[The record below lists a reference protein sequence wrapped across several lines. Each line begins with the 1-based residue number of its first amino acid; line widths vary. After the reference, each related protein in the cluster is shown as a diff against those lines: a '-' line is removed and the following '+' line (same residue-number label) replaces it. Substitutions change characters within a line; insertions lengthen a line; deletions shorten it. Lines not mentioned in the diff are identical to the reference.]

1 MDFTISEDLQM
12 LKDTVA
18 HFVREELFP
27 IEEKVEEQDEIP
39 ETVVEKMRKMGLF
52 GITIPQEY
60 GGLGLS
66 MVGTC
71 LLYEEIS
78 KASACFRTRIGTNN
92 GIGSQGILM
101 FGTEEQKRKYL
112 PGIASGQKI
121 ACFALTE
128 PNSGSDAAAMETT
141 AVLRG
146 DHWILNGQ
154 KRWTTNVNKADYV
167 TVYAVTDKQKR
178 ARGGITA
185 FVVER
190 EFPGF
195 QVGPVDKKMG
205 MHGSHTCDLILD
217 DCRVPKENVIG
228 TVGDGFKVAMQVLD
242 RGRLT
247 MGACSVGSAQRL
259 LDESISYA
267 KTRRQFGQPIG
278 SFQLIQAMLADSA
291 AEIYAGRSMV
301 CMAAWRKD
309 QGHNINK
316 DAAMAKL
323 WCSEMVGRVA
333 DRAVQIHGG
342 MGYMRGMA
350 VERFYRDV
358 RLIRIYE
365 GTSEIQR
372 LVVARELLKD

>member
-1 MDFTISEDLQM
+1 MDFSIPDDLK
-12 LKDTVA
+12 LLRDTVA
-18 HFVREELFP
+18 RFVKEELLP
-27 IEEKVEEQDEIP
+27 IEEKVEEADQIP
-39 ETVVEKMRKMGLF
+39 EDVVDKMRKMGLF

-60 GGLGLS
+60 GGLGLD

-71 LLYEEIS
+71 LLYEEIA

-101 FGTEEQKRKYL
+101 FGSEEQRRRFL
-112 PGIASGQKI
+112 PGIASGQKT
-121 ACFALTE
+121 ASFALTE
-128 PNSGSDAAAMETT
+128 PNSGSDAAAMETM
-141 AVLRG
+141 ALLHG
-146 DHWILNGQ
+146 DHWVLNGQ
-154 KRWTTNVNKADYV
+154 KRWTTNVNVADYI
-167 TVYAVTDKQKR
+167 TVYAVSDKTKR

-185 FVVER
+185 FVVEQG
-190 EFPGF
+190 FPGIHI
-195 QVGPVDKKMG
+195 GPADKKMG
-205 MHGSHTCDLILD
+205 MHGSHTCDLILEN
-217 DCRVPKENVIG
+217 CRVPKENVIG
-228 TVGDGFKVAMQVLD
+228 PVGEGFKVAMQVLD

-247 MGACSVGSAQRL
+247 MAACCVGAAQRL
-259 LDESISYA
+259 LDESVAYA
-267 KTRRQFGQPIG
+267 KQRRQFGQPIS

-291 AEIYAGRSMV
+291 SEIYAGRSMV
-301 CMAAWRKD
+301 YMAAWRKD
-309 QGHNINK
+309 QAQNINR

-350 VERFYRDV
+350 AERFYRDV

-372 LVVARELLKD
+372 LVVARDLLKD

>member
-1 MDFTISEDLQM
+1 MDFTIPEDLQM
-12 LKDTVA
+12 LRDTVA

-27 IEEKVEEQDEIP
+27 IEEKVEEEDEIP
-39 ETVVEKMRKMGLF
+39 EPVVDKMRKMGLF

-66 MVGTC
+66 LVGTC
-71 LLYEEIS
+71 LLYEEIA

-128 PNSGSDAAAMETT
+128 PNSGSDAAAMETMG
-141 AVLRG
+141 VLQG

-154 KRWTTNVNKADYV
+154 KRWTTNVNRADYI
-167 TVYAVTDKQKR
+167 TVYAVSDKTKR

-185 FVVER
+185 FIVEK
-190 EFPGF
+190 EFPGITI
-195 QVGPVDKKMG
+195 GPPDKKMG

-217 DCRVPKENVIG
+217 NCRVPKDNVIG

-247 MGACSVGSAQRL
+247 MAACCVGAAQRL
-259 LDESISYA
+259 LDESIGYA
-267 KTRRQFGQPIG
+267 KQRRQFGQPIS
-278 SFQLIQAMLADSA
+278 SFQLVQAMLADSA
-291 AEIYAGRSMV
+291 SEIYAGRSMV
-301 CMAAWRKD
+301 YMAAWRKD
-309 QGHNINK
+309 QEQNINK

-372 LVVARELLKD
+372 LVVARELLRD

>member
-1 MDFTISEDLQM
+1 MDFTIPEELQM
-12 LKDTVA
+12 LSETVA
-18 HFVREELFP
+18 RFVREELFP
-27 IEEKVEEQDEIP
+27 IEEKVEEDDEIP
-39 ETVVEKMRKMGLF
+39 EPVVDKMRKMGLF
-52 GITIPQEY
+52 GITIPQEH
-60 GGLGLS
+60 GGLGLG

-71 LLYEEIS
+71 LVYEEIS
-78 KASACFRTRIGTNN
+78 RASACFRTRIGTNN

-112 PGIASGQKI
+112 PGIASGQKT
-121 ACFALTE
+121 ASFALTE

-141 AVLRG
+141 AALQG

-154 KRWTTNVNKADYV
+154 KRWTTNVNVADYI
-167 TVYAVTDKQKR
+167 TVYAVTDKAKR

-185 FVVER
+185 FLVEKQ
-190 EFPGF
+190 FPGVH
-195 QVGPVDKKMG
+195 VGPPDKKMG
-205 MHGSHTCDLILD
+205 MRGSHTCDLILD
-217 DCRVPKENVIG
+217 NCRVPKENVIG
-228 TVGDGFKVAMQVLD
+228 PVGDGFKVAMHVLD

-247 MGACSVGSAQRL
+247 MAACCVGGAQRL
-259 LDESISYA
+259 LDESIAYA
-267 KTRRQFGQPIG
+267 KARRQFGQPIG

-291 AEIYAGRSMV
+291 AEIYAGRSMTY
-301 CMAAWRKD
+301 MAAWRKD
-309 QGHNINK
+309 RGQNVTR

-342 MGYMRGMA
+342 IGYMRGMA

-372 LVVARELLKD
+372 LVIARELLKG

>member
-1 MDFTISEDLQM
+1 MDFTIPEELQM

-27 IEEKVEEQDEIP
+27 IEEKVDEEDHIP
-39 ETVVEKMRKMGLF
+39 EPVVDKMRKMGLF

-71 LLYEEIS
+71 LVYEEIA

-92 GIGSQGILM
+92 GIGSQGILV
-101 FGTEEQKRKYL
+101 FGSEEQKQKFL
-112 PGIASGQKI
+112 PGIASGQKT

-141 AVLRG
+141 AVLQG
-146 DHWILNGQ
+146 DHWVLNGQ
-154 KRWTTNVNKADYV
+154 KRWTTNVNAADYI

-185 FVVER
+185 FVVEK
-190 EFPGF
+190 GF
-195 QVGPVDKKMG
+195 TGVQVGPVDKKMG
-205 MHGSHTCDLILD
+205 MRGSHTCDLILE
-217 DCRVPKENVIG
+217 DCRVPQENVIG
-228 TVGDGFKVAMQVLD
+228 KVGDGFKVAMQVLD

-247 MGACSVGSAQRL
+247 MAACSVGAAQRL
-259 LDESISYA
+259 QDESISYA

-291 AEIYAGRSMV
+291 CEIYAGRSM
-301 CMAAWRKD
+301 MLQAAWRKD
-309 QGHNINK
+309 EGQNVTK

-350 VERFYRDV
+350 AERFYRDV

>member
-1 MDFTISEDLQM
+1 
-12 LKDTVA
+12 V
-18 HFVREELFP
+18 
-27 IEEKVEEQDEIP
+27 
-39 ETVVEKMRKMGLF
+39 
-52 GITIPQEY
+52 
-60 GGLGLS
+60 
-66 MVGTC
+66 
-71 LLYEEIS
+71 YEEIA

-92 GIGSQGILM
+92 GIGSQGILI
-101 FGTEEQKRKYL
+101 FGTEEQKRRWL
-112 PGIASGQKI
+112 PGIASGQKT

-128 PNSGSDAAAMETT
+128 PNSGSDAAAMETM
-141 AVLRG
+141 AVLQG
-146 DHWILNGQ
+146 DHWVLNGQ
-154 KRWTTNVNKADYV
+154 KRWTTNVNVADYV

-185 FVVER
+185 FLVEKQ
-190 EFPGF
+190 FPGF
-195 QVGPVDKKMG
+195 HVGPVDKKMG
-205 MHGSHTCDLILD
+205 MRGSHTCDLILE
-217 DCRVPKENVIG
+217 DCRVPKDNVIG
-228 TVGDGFKVAMQVLD
+228 NVGDGFKVAMQVLD

-247 MGACSVGSAQRL
+247 MAACCVGSAQRL
-259 LDESISYA
+259 LDESIGYA

-291 AEIYAGRSMV
+291 AELYAGRSMV
-301 CMAAWRKD
+301 YMAAWRKD
-309 QGHNINK
+309 QGENVTK

-342 MGYMRGMA
+342 MGYMRSMA

-372 LVVARELLKD
+372 LVVARELLRD

>member
-1 MDFTISEDLQM
+1 MDFTIPEELQM

-27 IEEKVEEQDEIP
+27 IEEKVDEEDHIP
-39 ETVVEKMRKMGLF
+39 EPVVDKMRKMGLF

-71 LLYEEIS
+71 LVYEEIA

-92 GIGSQGILM
+92 GIGSQGILV
-101 FGTEEQKRKYL
+101 FGSEEQKQKFL
-112 PGIASGQKI
+112 PGIASGQKT

-141 AVLRG
+141 AVLQG
-146 DHWILNGQ
+146 DHWVLNGQ
-154 KRWTTNVNKADYV
+154 KRWTTNVNAADYI

-185 FVVER
+185 FVVEKG
-190 EFPGF
+190 FPGV

-205 MHGSHTCDLILD
+205 MRGSHTCDLILE
-217 DCRVPKENVIG
+217 DCRVPQENVIG
-228 TVGDGFKVAMQVLD
+228 KVGDGFKVAMQVLD

-247 MGACSVGSAQRL
+247 MAACSVGAAQRL
-259 LDESISYA
+259 QDESIGYA

-291 AEIYAGRSMV
+291 CEIYAGRSM
-301 CMAAWRKD
+301 MLQAAWRKD
-309 QGHNINK
+309 EGQNVTK

-350 VERFYRDV
+350 AERFYRDV

>member
-1 MDFTISEDLQM
+1 MDFTIPEELQM

-18 HFVREELFP
+18 HFVREELYP
-27 IEEKVEEQDEIP
+27 IEEKVDEEDHIP
-39 ETVVEKMRKMGLF
+39 EPVVDKMRKMGLF

-71 LLYEEIS
+71 LVYEEIA

-92 GIGSQGILM
+92 GIGSQGILV
-101 FGTEEQKRKYL
+101 FGSEEQKRKFL
-112 PGIASGQKI
+112 PGIASGQKT

-141 AVLRG
+141 AVLQG
-146 DHWILNGQ
+146 DHWVLNGQ
-154 KRWTTNVNKADYV
+154 KRWTTNVNAADYI

-185 FVVER
+185 FVVEKG
-190 EFPGF
+190 FPGM
-195 QVGPVDKKMG
+195 QIGPVDKKMG
-205 MHGSHTCDLILD
+205 MRGSHTCDLILE
-217 DCRVPKENVIG
+217 DCRVPPENVIG
-228 TVGDGFKVAMQVLD
+228 KVGDGFKVAMQVLD

-247 MGACSVGSAQRL
+247 MAACSVGAAQRL
-259 LDESISYA
+259 QDESIDYA

-291 AEIYAGRSMV
+291 CEIYAGRSMV
-301 CMAAWRKD
+301 LQAAWRKD
-309 QGHNINK
+309 EGENVTK

-350 VERFYRDV
+350 AERFYRDV

-372 LVVARELLKD
+372 LVIARELLKD

>member
-1 MDFTISEDLQM
+1 MDFTIPEDLQM

-27 IEEKVEEQDEIP
+27 IEEKVDEEDEIP
-39 ETVVEKMRKMGLF
+39 EPVLDKMRKIGLF

-60 GGLGLS
+60 GGLGLD

-71 LLYEEIS
+71 LLYEEIA

-92 GIGSQGILM
+92 GIGSQGILV
-101 FGTEEQKRKYL
+101 FGTEEQKQKYL

-128 PNSGSDAAAMETT
+128 PNSGSDAAALETM
-141 AVLRG
+141 AVLQG
-146 DHWILNGQ
+146 DHWIINGQ
-154 KRWTTNVNKADYV
+154 KRWTTNVNRADYV
-167 TVYAVTDKQKR
+167 TVYALTDKTKR

-185 FVVER
+185 FIVEK

-205 MHGSHTCDLILD
+205 MRGSHTCDLILD
-217 DCRVPKENVIG
+217 NCRVPKANVIG
-228 TVGDGFKVAMQVLD
+228 AVGDGFKVAMQVLD

-247 MGACSVGSAQRL
+247 MAACCVGAAQRL

-278 SFQLIQAMLADSA
+278 GFQLIQAMLADSA
-291 AEIYAGRSMV
+291 SEIYAGRSMV
-301 CMAAWRKD
+301 YQAAWRKD
-309 QGHNINK
+309 QDQNINK

-350 VERFYRDV
+350 AERFYRDV

-372 LVVARELLKD
+372 LVVARELLRD

>member
-1 MDFTISEDLQM
+1 MDFTIPEEIQM

-18 HFVREELFP
+18 RFVREELFP
-27 IEEKVEEQDEIP
+27 IEEKVDEVDEIP
-39 ETVVEKMRKMGLF
+39 EPVVDKMRKMGLF
-52 GITIPQEY
+52 GITIPEEY
-60 GGLGLS
+60 GGLGLNL
-66 MVGTC
+66 VGTC
-71 LLYEEIS
+71 LVYEEIA

-101 FGTEEQKRKYL
+101 FGTEEQRRKWL
-112 PGIASGQKI
+112 PDIASGQRI
-121 ACFALTE
+121 ASFALTE

-141 AVLRG
+141 AVLQG
-146 DHWILNGQ
+146 NHWVLTGQ
-154 KRWTTNVNKADYV
+154 KRWTTNVNIADYV

-185 FVVER
+185 FLVEKQ
-190 EFPGF
+190 FPGVH
-195 QVGPVDKKMG
+195 VGPPDKKMG

-217 DCRVPKENVIG
+217 NCRVPKENVIG
-228 TVGDGFKVAMQVLD
+228 SVGDGFKVAMQVLD
-242 RGRLT
+242 RGRLS
-247 MGACSVGSAQRL
+247 MAACCVGSAQRL
-259 LDESISYA
+259 LDESVTYA
-267 KTRRQFGQPIG
+267 KQRRQFGQPIA

-291 AEIYAGRSMV
+291 AEIYAGRGMV
-301 CMAAWRKD
+301 YMAAWRKD
-309 QGHNINK
+309 QGQNINK

-358 RLIRIYE
+358 RLVRIYE

-372 LVVARELLKD
+372 LVIARELLKD

>member
-1 MDFTISEDLQM
+1 MDFTIPEELQM

-27 IEEKVEEQDEIP
+27 IEEKVDEEDHIP
-39 ETVVEKMRKMGLF
+39 EPVVDKMRKMGLF

-71 LLYEEIS
+71 LVYEEIA

-92 GIGSQGILM
+92 GIGSQGILV
-101 FGTEEQKRKYL
+101 FGSEEQKRKFL
-112 PGIASGQKI
+112 PGIASGQKT

-141 AVLRG
+141 AVLQG
-146 DHWILNGQ
+146 DHWVLNGQ
-154 KRWTTNVNKADYV
+154 KRWTTNVNAADYI

-185 FVVER
+185 FVVEK
-190 EFPGF
+190 GF
-195 QVGPVDKKMG
+195 TGVQVGPVDKKMG
-205 MHGSHTCDLILD
+205 MRGSHTCDLILE
-217 DCRVPKENVIG
+217 DCRVPQENVIG
-228 TVGDGFKVAMQVLD
+228 KVGDGFKVAMQVLD

-247 MGACSVGSAQRL
+247 MAACSVGAAQRL
-259 LDESISYA
+259 QDESISYA

-291 AEIYAGRSMV
+291 CEIYAGRSM
-301 CMAAWRKD
+301 MLQAAWRKD
-309 QGHNINK
+309 EGQNVTK

-350 VERFYRDV
+350 AERFYRDV

>member
-1 MDFTISEDLQM
+1 MDFTIPEELQM

-18 HFVREELFP
+18 RFVREELFP
-27 IEEKVEEQDEIP
+27 IEEKVDEEDHIP
-39 ETVVEKMRKMGLF
+39 EPVVDKMRKMGLF

-71 LLYEEIS
+71 LVYEEIA

-92 GIGSQGILM
+92 GIGSQGILV

-112 PGIASGQKI
+112 PGIASGQKT

-141 AVLRG
+141 AVLQG

-154 KRWTTNVNKADYV
+154 KRWTTNVNVADYT

-185 FVVER
+185 FVVEKQ
-190 EFPGF
+190 FPGVH
-195 QVGPVDKKMG
+195 VGPADKKMG
-205 MHGSHTCDLILD
+205 MRGSHTCDLILD
-217 DCRVPKENVIG
+217 NCRVPKENVIG
-228 TVGDGFKVAMQVLD
+228 NVGDGFKVAMQVLD

-247 MGACSVGSAQRL
+247 MAACCVGAAQRL

-291 AEIYAGRSMV
+291 CEIYAGRGMV
-301 CMAAWRKD
+301 YMAAWRKD
-309 QGHNINK
+309 KGENVTK

-372 LVVARELLKD
+372 LVVARELLRD

>member
-1 MDFTISEDLQM
+1 MDFTIPEELQM

-27 IEEKVEEQDEIP
+27 IEEQVDEQDQIP
-39 ETVVEKMRKMGLF
+39 EPVVDKMRKMGLF

-66 MVGTC
+66 MMGTC
-71 LLYEEIS
+71 LVYEEIA

-92 GIGSQGILM
+92 GIGSQGILI
-101 FGTEEQKRKYL
+101 FGTEEQKRRWL
-112 PGIASGQKI
+112 PGIASGQKT

-128 PNSGSDAAAMETT
+128 PNSGSDAAAMETM
-141 AVLRG
+141 AVLQG
-146 DHWILNGQ
+146 DHWVLNGQ
-154 KRWTTNVNKADYV
+154 KRWTTNVNVADYV

-185 FVVER
+185 FLVEKQ
-190 EFPGF
+190 FPGF
-195 QVGPVDKKMG
+195 HVGPVDKKMG
-205 MHGSHTCDLILD
+205 MRGSHTCDLILE
-217 DCRVPKENVIG
+217 DCRVPKDNVIG
-228 TVGDGFKVAMQVLD
+228 NVGDGFKVAMQVLD

-247 MGACSVGSAQRL
+247 MAACCVGSAQRL
-259 LDESISYA
+259 LDESIGYA

-291 AEIYAGRSMV
+291 AELYAGRSMV
-301 CMAAWRKD
+301 YMAAWRKD
-309 QGHNINK
+309 QGENVTK

-342 MGYMRGMA
+342 MGYMRSMA

-372 LVVARELLKD
+372 LVVARELLRD

>member
-1 MDFTISEDLQM
+1 MDFTIPEDLQM

-27 IEEKVEEQDEIP
+27 IEEKVDEEDEIP
-39 ETVVEKMRKMGLF
+39 EPVLDKMRKMGLF

-60 GGLGLS
+60 GGLGLD

-71 LLYEEIS
+71 LLYEEIA

-92 GIGSQGILM
+92 GIGSQGILV

-128 PNSGSDAAAMETT
+128 PNSGSDAAALETM
-141 AVLRG
+141 AVLQG
-146 DHWILNGQ
+146 DHWIINGQ
-154 KRWTTNVNKADYV
+154 KRWTTNVNRADYV
-167 TVYAVTDKQKR
+167 TVYALTDKTKR

-185 FVVER
+185 FIVEK

-205 MHGSHTCDLILD
+205 MRGSHTCDLILD
-217 DCRVPKENVIG
+217 NCRVPKANVIG
-228 TVGDGFKVAMQVLD
+228 AVGDGFKVAMQVLD

-247 MGACSVGSAQRL
+247 MAACCVGAAQRL

-278 SFQLIQAMLADSA
+278 GFQLIQAMLADSA
-291 AEIYAGRSMV
+291 SEIYAGRSMV
-301 CMAAWRKD
+301 YQAAWRKD
-309 QGHNINK
+309 QGQNINK

-350 VERFYRDV
+350 AERFYRDV

-372 LVVARELLKD
+372 LVVARELLRD

>member
-1 MDFTISEDLQM
+1 MDFTIPEDLQ
-12 LKDTVA
+12 LLRDAVA
-18 HFVREELFP
+18 RFVREELFP
-27 IEEKVEEQDEIP
+27 IEEKVEEADEIP
-39 ETVVEKMRKMGLF
+39 EPVVDKMRKMGLF

-60 GGLGLS
+60 GGLGLD

-78 KASACFRTRIGTNN
+78 KTSACFRTRIGTNN

-101 FGTEEQKRKYL
+101 FGTEEQRRKYL
-112 PGIASGQKI
+112 PGIAGGQKI
-121 ACFALTE
+121 ASFALTE

-141 AVLRG
+141 GVLQG

-154 KRWTTNVNKADYV
+154 KRWTTNVNIADYI
-167 TVYAVTDKQKR
+167 TVYAVTDKTKR

-185 FVVER
+185 FLVEKQ
-190 EFPGF
+190 FPDIHI
-195 QVGPVDKKMG
+195 GPPDKKMG
-205 MHGSHTCDLILD
+205 MHGSHTCDLILEN
-217 DCRVPKENVIG
+217 CRVPKENVIG

-247 MGACSVGSAQRL
+247 MAACCVGAAQRL
-259 LDESISYA
+259 LDESIAYA
-267 KTRRQFGQPIG
+267 KQRRQFGQPIS

-301 CMAAWRKD
+301 YMAAWRKD

-342 MGYMRGMA
+342 MGYMRGMT

-358 RLIRIYE
+358 RLIRVYE

>member
-1 MDFTISEDLQM
+1 MDFTIPEEIQM
-12 LKDTVA
+12 LKETVA
-18 HFVREELFP
+18 RFVREELFP
-27 IEEKVEEQDEIP
+27 LEERVDETDEIP
-39 ETVVEKMRKMGLF
+39 EPVVDKMRKLGLF
-52 GITIPQEY
+52 GMTIPPEY
-60 GGLGLS
+60 GGLGLGL
-66 MVGTC
+66 VETC

-92 GIGSQGILM
+92 GIGSQGILR
-101 FGTEEQKRKYL
+101 FGTEEQKRRYL

-121 ACFALTE
+121 AAFALTE
-128 PNSGSDAAAMETT
+128 PNSGSDAASMDTT
-141 AVLRG
+141 AVREG

-154 KRWTTNVNKADYV
+154 KRWTTNADIADYV
-167 TVYAVTDKQKR
+167 TVFAVTDKAKR

-185 FVVER
+185 FLVEK

-195 QVGPVDKKMG
+195 HVGRPDKKMG
-205 MHGSHTCDLILD
+205 MHGSHTCDLILEN
-217 DCRVPKENVIG
+217 CVVRQANVIG
-228 TVGDGFKVAMQVLD
+228 PVGDGFKVAMQVLD
-242 RGRLT
+242 RGRLA
-247 MGACSVGSAQRL
+247 MAACCVGAAQRL
-259 LDESISYA
+259 LDESVNYA
-267 KTRRQFGQPIG
+267 KRRRQFGQPIA

-301 CMAAWRKD
+301 SMAAWRKD
-309 QGHNINK
+309 RDEPVTK

-342 MGYMRGMA
+342 MGYMRGLA

-358 RLIRIYE
+358 RLTRIYE

-372 LVVARELLKD
+372 LVIARELLRD

>member
-1 MDFTISEDLQM
+1 MDFTIPEDLQM

-27 IEEKVEEQDEIP
+27 IEEKVDEEDEIP
-39 ETVVEKMRKMGLF
+39 EPVLDKMRKMGLF

-60 GGLGLS
+60 GGLGLD

-71 LLYEEIS
+71 LLYEEIA

-92 GIGSQGILM
+92 GIGSQGILV
-101 FGTEEQKRKYL
+101 FGTEEQKQKYL

-128 PNSGSDAAAMETT
+128 PNSGSDAAALETM
-141 AVLRG
+141 AVLQG
-146 DHWILNGQ
+146 DHWIINGQ
-154 KRWTTNVNKADYV
+154 KRWTTNVNRADYV
-167 TVYAVTDKQKR
+167 TVYALTDKTKR

-185 FVVER
+185 FIVEK

-205 MHGSHTCDLILD
+205 MRGSHTCDLILD
-217 DCRVPKENVIG
+217 NCRVPKANVIG
-228 TVGDGFKVAMQVLD
+228 AVGDGFKVAMQVLD

-247 MGACSVGSAQRL
+247 MAACCVGAAQRL

-278 SFQLIQAMLADSA
+278 GFQLIQAMLADSA
-291 AEIYAGRSMV
+291 SEIYAGRSMV
-301 CMAAWRKD
+301 YQAAWRKD
-309 QGHNINK
+309 QGQNINK

-350 VERFYRDV
+350 AERFYRDV

-372 LVVARELLKD
+372 LVVARELLRD

>member
-1 MDFTISEDLQM
+1 MDFTIPEDLQM

-27 IEEKVEEQDEIP
+27 IEEKVDEEDEIP
-39 ETVVEKMRKMGLF
+39 EPVLDKMRKMGLF

-60 GGLGLS
+60 GGLGLD

-71 LLYEEIS
+71 LLYEEIA

-92 GIGSQGILM
+92 GIGSQGILV
-101 FGTEEQKRKYL
+101 FGTEEQKQKYL

-128 PNSGSDAAAMETT
+128 PNSGSDAAALETM
-141 AVLRG
+141 AVLQG
-146 DHWILNGQ
+146 DHWIINGQ
-154 KRWTTNVNKADYV
+154 KRWTTNVNRADYV
-167 TVYAVTDKQKR
+167 TVYALTDKTKR

-185 FVVER
+185 FIVEK

-205 MHGSHTCDLILD
+205 MRGSHTCDLILD
-217 DCRVPKENVIG
+217 NCRVPKANVIG
-228 TVGDGFKVAMQVLD
+228 AVGDGFKVAMQVLD

-247 MGACSVGSAQRL
+247 MAACCVGAAQRL

-278 SFQLIQAMLADSA
+278 GFQLIQAMLADSA
-291 AEIYAGRSMV
+291 SEIYAGRSMV
-301 CMAAWRKD
+301 YQAAWRKD
-309 QGHNINK
+309 QDQNINK

-350 VERFYRDV
+350 AERFYRDV

-372 LVVARELLKD
+372 LVVARELLRD

>member
-1 MDFTISEDLQM
+1 MDFTIPEDLQM

-27 IEEKVEEQDEIP
+27 IEEKVDEEDEIP
-39 ETVVEKMRKMGLF
+39 EPVLDKMRKIGLF

-60 GGLGLS
+60 GGLGLD

-71 LLYEEIS
+71 LLYEEIA

-92 GIGSQGILM
+92 GIGSQGILV
-101 FGTEEQKRKYL
+101 FGTEEQKQKYL

-128 PNSGSDAAAMETT
+128 PNSGSDAAALETM
-141 AVLRG
+141 AVLQG
-146 DHWILNGQ
+146 DHWIINGQ
-154 KRWTTNVNKADYV
+154 KRWTTNVNRADYV
-167 TVYAVTDKQKR
+167 TVYALTDKTKR

-185 FVVER
+185 FIVEK

-205 MHGSHTCDLILD
+205 MRGSHTCDLILD
-217 DCRVPKENVIG
+217 NCRVPKANVIG
-228 TVGDGFKVAMQVLD
+228 AVGDGFKVAMQVLD

-247 MGACSVGSAQRL
+247 MAACCVGAAQRL

-278 SFQLIQAMLADSA
+278 GFQLIQAMLADSA
-291 AEIYAGRSMV
+291 SEIYAGRSMV
-301 CMAAWRKD
+301 YQAAWRKD
-309 QGHNINK
+309 QGQNINK

-350 VERFYRDV
+350 AERFYRDV

-372 LVVARELLKD
+372 LVVARELLRD

>member
-1 MDFTISEDLQM
+1 MDFTIPEELQM

-27 IEEKVEEQDEIP
+27 IEEKVDEEDHIP
-39 ETVVEKMRKMGLF
+39 EPVVDKMRKMGLF

-71 LLYEEIS
+71 LVYEEIA

-92 GIGSQGILM
+92 GIGSQGILV
-101 FGTEEQKRKYL
+101 FGSEEQKRKFL
-112 PGIASGQKI
+112 PGIASGQKT

-141 AVLRG
+141 AVLKG
-146 DHWILNGQ
+146 DHWLLNGQ
-154 KRWTTNVNKADYV
+154 KRWTTNVNAADYI

-185 FVVER
+185 FVVEKG
-190 EFPGF
+190 FPGV

-205 MHGSHTCDLILD
+205 MRGSHTCDLILE
-217 DCRVPKENVIG
+217 DCRVPQENVIG
-228 TVGDGFKVAMQVLD
+228 KVGDGFKVAMQVLD

-247 MGACSVGSAQRL
+247 MAACSVGAAQRL
-259 LDESISYA
+259 QDESIGYA

-291 AEIYAGRSMV
+291 CEIYAGRSMV
-301 CMAAWRKD
+301 LQAAWRKD
-309 QGHNINK
+309 QGENVTK

-350 VERFYRDV
+350 AERFYRDV

>member
-1 MDFTISEDLQM
+1 
-12 LKDTVA
+12 
-18 HFVREELFP
+18 
-27 IEEKVEEQDEIP
+27 
-39 ETVVEKMRKMGLF
+39 MGLF

-60 GGLGLS
+60 GGLGLD

-71 LLYEEIS
+71 LVYEEIA

-101 FGTEEQKRKYL
+101 FGTEEQKRKFL
-112 PGIASGQKI
+112 PGIASGQKT

-141 AVLRG
+141 AVLKG
-146 DHWILNGQ
+146 GHWILNGQ
-154 KRWTTNVNKADYV
+154 KRWTTNVNVADYI

-178 ARGGITA
+178 ARGGVTA
-185 FVVER
+185 FVLEKGS
-190 EFPGF
+190 PGM

-205 MHGSHTCDLILD
+205 MRGSHTCDLILE
-217 DCRVPKENVIG
+217 DCRIPQENVIG
-228 TVGDGFKVAMQVLD
+228 KVGDGFKVAMQVLD

-247 MGACSVGSAQRL
+247 MAACSVGSAQRL
-259 LDESISYA
+259 QDESISYA

-291 AEIYAGRSMV
+291 CEIYAGRSMTLQ
-301 CMAAWRKD
+301 AAWRKD
-309 QGHNINK
+309 QGENVTK

-350 VERFYRDV
+350 AERFYRDV

-372 LVVARELLKD
+372 LVIARELLKD

>member
-1 MDFTISEDLQM
+1 MDFTIPEELQM

-27 IEEKVEEQDEIP
+27 IEEKVDEEDHIP
-39 ETVVEKMRKMGLF
+39 EPVVDKMRKMGLF

-71 LLYEEIS
+71 LVYEEIA

-92 GIGSQGILM
+92 GIGSQGILV
-101 FGTEEQKRKYL
+101 FGSEEQKQKFL
-112 PGIASGQKI
+112 PGIASGQKT

-141 AVLRG
+141 AVLQG
-146 DHWILNGQ
+146 DHWVLNGQ
-154 KRWTTNVNKADYV
+154 KRWTTNVNAADYI

-185 FVVER
+185 FVVEK
-190 EFPGF
+190 GF
-195 QVGPVDKKMG
+195 TGVQVGPVDKKMG
-205 MHGSHTCDLILD
+205 MRGSHTCDLILE
-217 DCRVPKENVIG
+217 DCRVPQENVIG
-228 TVGDGFKVAMQVLD
+228 KVGDGFKVAMQVLD

-247 MGACSVGSAQRL
+247 MAACSVGAAQRL
-259 LDESISYA
+259 QDESIGYA

-291 AEIYAGRSMV
+291 CEIYAGRSM
-301 CMAAWRKD
+301 MLQAAWRKD
-309 QGHNINK
+309 EGQNVTK

-350 VERFYRDV
+350 AERFYRDV